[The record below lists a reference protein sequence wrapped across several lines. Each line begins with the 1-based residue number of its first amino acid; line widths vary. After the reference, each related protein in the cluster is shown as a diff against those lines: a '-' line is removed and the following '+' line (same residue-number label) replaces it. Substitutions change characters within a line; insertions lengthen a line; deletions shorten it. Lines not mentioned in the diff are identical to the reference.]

1 MHQDKKT
8 IFNAEEQPI
17 QEQANSR
24 NMYGKSSVNVKLTY
38 PYSDKYE
45 YTTQLERLNLDQE
58 RINDLKSGKGFP
70 IVSSHSIK
78 LDVKNETGIF
88 SRRYGSTMADVK
100 DSFDG
105 KYHCSCRLT
114 KGRIMHGER
123 CPVCGTIVK
132 YYDDDVSI
140 TGWCILKDKYFV
152 IHPNIYR
159 SLEGFIGVNRLARII
174 DAEVQ
179 VDSNG
184 RIIKIGNSTG
194 KKGNTAVVL
203 GTYNK
208 KDDPFIGIGMFA
220 FRERYDEILDYY
232 YAKYPAKKAFYED
245 LKANKDITFTRSIP
259 IFSALLR
266 PSSLDSG
273 NTLRYETTNENFQM
287 IARLVSMCNK
297 DTLRMDQKIKEKLNI
312 LHDIQVNFNEVYN
325 EIKEII
331 SKKKGDIRASI
342 GGRYS
347 FSERSVI
354 RQDPYLRADEVRLP
368 FQGLLELL
376 QQVIINILVKTHNI
390 SYSAAY
396 KRWYRAQI
404 NGYGY
409 DQTIYD
415 IIDGLIKD
423 SGGLPVLINRNPT
436 ISYGGILRCRVVG
449 INMNY
454 TMSISLLILKPLAAD
469 SSR

>member
-1 MHQDKKT
+1 
-8 IFNAEEQPI
+8 
-17 QEQANSR
+17 
-24 NMYGKSSVNVKLTY
+24 
-38 PYSDKYE
+38 
-45 YTTQLERLNLDQE
+45 
-58 RINDLKSGKGFP
+58 
-70 IVSSHSIK
+70 
-78 LDVKNETGIF
+78 
-88 SRRYGSTMADVK
+88 
-100 DSFDG
+100 
-105 KYHCSCRLT
+105 
-114 KGRIMHGER
+114 
-123 CPVCGTIVK
+123 
-132 YYDDDVSI
+132 
-140 TGWCILKDKYFV
+140 
-152 IHPNIYR
+152 
-159 SLEGFIGVNRLARII
+159 
-174 DAEVQ
+174 
-179 VDSNG
+179 
-184 RIIKIGNSTG
+184 
-194 KKGNTAVVL
+194 
-203 GTYNK
+203 
-208 KDDPFIGIGMFA
+208 MF
-220 FRERYDEILDYY
+220 
-232 YAKYPAKKAFYED
+232 
-245 LKANKDITFTRSIP
+245 
-259 IFSALLR
+259 
-266 PSSLDSG
+266 
-273 NTLRYETTNENFQM
+273 
-287 IARLVSMCNK
+287 
-297 DTLRMDQKIKEKLNI
+297 EKLNI